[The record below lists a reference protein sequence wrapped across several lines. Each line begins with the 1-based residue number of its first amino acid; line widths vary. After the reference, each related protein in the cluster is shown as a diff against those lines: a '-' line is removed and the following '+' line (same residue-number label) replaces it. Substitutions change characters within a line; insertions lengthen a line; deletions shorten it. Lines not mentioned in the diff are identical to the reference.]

1 MSGDW
6 KPRKGQKIE
15 KLFAWIATEADGGEG
30 VCAGAT
36 PDGLGMMPLIGAD
49 RERIE
54 SYRPLAKDIRRLS
67 GLPIR
72 MVEFST
78 RVDEDELP

>member
-1 MSGDW
+1 
-6 KPRKGQKIE
+6 
-15 KLFAWIATEADGGEG
+15 
-30 VCAGAT
+30 
-36 PDGLGMMPLIGAD
+36 MMPLIGAD

-78 RVDEDELP
+78 RVDGDELP